1 MNGANDGDDGLLAE
15 LGGLFA
21 RVDPIPDEL
30 TLAARSAL
38 AWRSMDAELA
48 DLLHDSVLETEPLA
62 GVRSTAGGWR
72 TLTFETS
79 DGLSIELEV
88 TVERSKRSLM
98 GQIVPPGPARIVVR
112 FPGADMPTTA
122 DDLGRFQASD
132 IRPGPISLRCELT
145 DGRAIET
152 GWVTI

>member
-1 MNGANDGDDGLLAE
+1 MTTPNDDALLAE

-21 RVDPIPDEL
+21 RVDPIPPDV

-38 AWRSMDAELA
+38 AWRRMDAELA
-48 DLLHDSVLETEPLA
+48 ELLHDSALETAPLA
-62 GVRSTAGGWR
+62 GVRGTGGGWR
-72 TLTFETS
+72 TLTFETP
-79 DGLSIELEV
+79 DGLSIEVEI

-98 GQIVPPGPARIVVR
+98 GQIVPPGPARVLVR
-112 FPGADMPTTA
+112 FPGADIPTTA
-122 DDLGRFQASD
+122 DDLGRFQAAD
-132 IRPGPISLRCELT
+132 LRPGPISLRCELT

>member
-1 MNGANDGDDGLLAE
+1 MTTPRDDDALLAE

-21 RVDPIPDEL
+21 RVDPVPAEV

-38 AWRSMDAELA
+38 AWRRMDAELA
-48 DLLHDSVLETEPLA
+48 ELLHDSALEAEPLA
-62 GVRSTAGGWR
+62 GVRGTRSGWR

-79 DGLSIELEV
+79 DGLSIEIEV
-88 TVERSKRSLM
+88 TGERSKRSLM

-112 FPGADMPTTA
+112 LPGADIATRA

-132 IRPGPISLRCELT
+132 LRPGPVSVRCELS

>member
-1 MNGANDGDDGLLAE
+1 MTTPDDDALLAE

-21 RVDPIPDEL
+21 RVDPIPAEV

-38 AWRSMDAELA
+38 AWRSMDADLA
-48 DLLHDSVLETEPLA
+48 ELLHDSALETEPLA
-62 GVRSTAGGWR
+62 GVRGTGGGWR
-72 TLTFETS
+72 MLTFETP
-79 DGLSIELEV
+79 DGLSIEIEI

-98 GQIVPPGPARIVVR
+98 GQIVPPGPARVLVR
-112 FPGADMPTTA
+112 FPGADIPTSA
-122 DDLGRFQASD
+122 DDLGRFQATD
-132 IRPGPISLRCELT
+132 LRPGPISLRCELT

>member
-1 MNGANDGDDGLLAE
+1 MTTPLDDDALLAE

-21 RVDPIPDEL
+21 RVDPVPAEV

-38 AWRSMDAELA
+38 AWRRMDAELA
-48 DLLHDSVLETEPLA
+48 ELLHDSALEAAPLA
-62 GVRSTAGGWR
+62 GVRGTRGGWR
-72 TLTFETS
+72 TLTFETP
-79 DGLSIELEV
+79 DGLSIEIEI
-88 TVERSKRSLM
+88 TEERSKRSLM
-98 GQIVPPGPARIVVR
+98 GQIVPPGPARVVMR
-112 FPGADMPTTA
+112 FPGADVPTHA

-132 IRPGPISLRCELT
+132 LRPGPISVRCELS

>member
-1 MNGANDGDDGLLAE
+1 MTTPDDDALLAE

-21 RVDPIPDEL
+21 RVDPIPAEV

-38 AWRSMDAELA
+38 AWRSMDADLA
-48 DLLHDSVLETEPLA
+48 ELLHDSALETEPLA
-62 GVRSTAGGWR
+62 GVRGTGGGWR
-72 TLTFETS
+72 TLTFETP
-79 DGLSIELEV
+79 DGLSIEIEI

-98 GQIVPPGPARIVVR
+98 GQIVPPGPARVLVR
-112 FPGADMPTTA
+112 FPGADIPTSA
-122 DDLGRFQASD
+122 DDLGRFQATD
-132 IRPGPISLRCELT
+132 LRPGPISLRCELT